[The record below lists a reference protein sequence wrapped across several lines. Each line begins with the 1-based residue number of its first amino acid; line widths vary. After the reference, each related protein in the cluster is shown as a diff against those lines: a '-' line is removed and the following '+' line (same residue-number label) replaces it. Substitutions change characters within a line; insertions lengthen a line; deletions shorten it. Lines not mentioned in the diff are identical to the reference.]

1 MSNVTVCLY
10 CMIRSKMGF
19 LESGSIYLHKMCRHP
34 QEPGSTHIQSQVCQ
48 PGPMDLRTN
57 PGSVYTRV
65 HFGSSSKEELR
76 HLGVQSGSVQPHGD
90 IWHHGRFIA
99 EFSGPG
105 HLSVRDPNFS
115 VGQALNILVTTLLI
129 MQTVSCMHVIRNHF

>member
-1 MSNVTVCLY
+1 MLARLLSDCYTHIHVYLSTYIMFNVIICLS

-19 LESGSIYLHKMCRHP
+19 LESGSIYLHKMCWHP
-34 QEPGSTHIQSQVCQ
+34 QEPGSTHIQSQVGQ

-76 HLGVQSGSVQPHGD
+76 HLGAQSGSVQTHRDTFGVMGD
-90 IWHHGRFIA
+90 FRSWA
-99 EFSGPG
+99 P
-105 HLSVRDPNFS
+105 
-115 VGQALNILVTTLLI
+115 
-129 MQTVSCMHVIRNHF
+129 VSQRP